1 MLPSGYLEFE
11 MDRSTSFAPLLDETV
26 DAEIILSKMH
36 EDEGEEFLEVAFM
49 TATAVQLDEW
59 YAVTS
64 SRNDEEQKNG
74 QREIAS
80 LLAAVGTGGVN
91 DHNDLLNKWVKLVR
105 RGSSCRVRTMNSRPH
120 DYTLRIVATN
130 QCIILSQGL
139 QI

>member
-1 MLPSGYLEFE
+1 MLPSGYLEFG

-80 LLAAVGTGGVN
+80 LLAAVG
-91 DHNDLLNKWVKLVR
+91 
-105 RGSSCRVRTMNSRPH
+105 
-120 DYTLRIVATN
+120 A
-130 QCIILSQGL
+130 
-139 QI
+139 